1 MQNWGPRPFKIFN
14 HWLRDDRFLHGVL
27 DHCKSLNNSDMRIHD
42 KLKSARIFTKE
53 WNRNINGDYFKVDA
67 LDKRLA
73 ECDATTNVDKERCN

>member
-1 MQNWGPRPFKIFN
+1 M
-14 HWLRDDRFLHGVL
+14 
-27 DHCKSLNNSDMRIHD
+27 SIHD

-53 WNRNINGDYFKVDA
+53 WNRNINGDYFKKVDA